1 MPHILVVD
9 DEPAICWGLKEIL
22 TGEGHDVVVANSGE
36 AAIASAEQRPPDV
49 VLMDVCLPG
58 IDGVNALGRIRD
70 LSPNPPP
77 IIIMTAFGSLDVAV
91 RSLSAGAFDYLPKPF
106 DLDQAVHVVQRAL
119 QRATASR
126 LPVDSLPVGSTAKLL
141 GRSAPM
147 QRVFKEIALVAQTDA
162 AVLITGE
169 SGTGKELV
177 ADAIHVNSPRRTGPF
192 IPISLGALSPQ
203 LIESELFGH
212 VKGAFTGADTPR
224 LGLLQLADK
233 GTVFLDEIGDVPL
246 PIQVK
251 LLRAIERKEVTPV
264 GDPRPRASDFRVV
277 AATNRPLPEL
287 VSRGEF
293 RADLFFRLGA
303 FQLQL
308 PPLRERGE
316 DIALLAEHFLRQSS
330 PQFAGFSAE
339 CLAELSKRPWLGN
352 VRELRNAIEHAA
364 ILCRQGIVLPE
375 HLPAEQSFT
384 VAGST
389 PTKIDGSESLAAF
402 ITQWTQQRAT
412 DLAGASTATWHD
424 DLLALVEPPLIQ
436 AALTAAGGH
445 RAKAADLLG
454 WHRGTL
460 REKLRKYGLE
470 E

>member
-9 DEPAICWGLKEIL
+9 DEPSICWGLKEIL
-22 TGEGHDVVVANSGE
+22 TDEGHDVVVANSGE
-36 AAIASAEQRPPDV
+36 AAIACAEKRLPDV
-49 VLMDVCLPG
+49 VLMDVSLPG

-126 LPVDSLPVGSTAKLL
+126 QPIDCSLVGSTPTLL

-177 ADAIHVNSPRRTGPF
+177 ADAIHANSPRRTGPF
-192 IPISLGALSPQ
+192 IPICLGALSPQ

-264 GDPRPRASDFRVV
+264 GDPRPRPSDFRVV

-287 VSRGEF
+287 VAKGEF

-308 PPLRERGE
+308 PALRERGD
-316 DIALLAEHFLRQSS
+316 DIAHLAEHFLRQSS
-330 PQFAGFSAE
+330 PQSAGFSVE
-339 CLAELSKRPWLGN
+339 CLTELSSRDWPGN
-352 VRELRNAIEHAA
+352 VRELRNAVEHAG
-364 ILCRQGIVLPE
+364 ILSRQGIVLPE
-375 HLPAEQSFT
+375 HLPQPQTFT
-384 VAGST
+384 LPGAVSAKIAGA
-389 PTKIDGSESLAAF
+389 ESLAAF
-402 ITQWTQQRAT
+402 VTEWTRQRAT
-412 DLAGASTATWHD
+412 EPASTGPSTWHD
-424 DLLALVEPPLIQ
+424 DILALIEPALIQ
-436 AALTAAGGH
+436 GALTAAGDH
-445 RAKAADLLG
+445 RAKAAELLG

-460 REKLRKYGLE
+460 REKMKKYGWGE
-470 E
+470 

>member
-9 DEPAICWGLKEIL
+9 DEPSICWGLKEIL
-22 TGEGHDVVVANSGE
+22 TDEGHDVVVANSGE
-36 AAIASAEQRPPDV
+36 AAIACAENRPPDV

-106 DLDQAVHVVQRAL
+106 DLDQAVHIVQRAL

-126 LPVDSLPVGSTAKLL
+126 QPIDSSPVGSTPTLL
-141 GRSAPM
+141 GRSPPM
-147 QRVFKEIALVAQTDA
+147 QRVFKEIALVAQTEA

-177 ADAIHVNSPRRTGPF
+177 ADAIHANSPRRTGPF
-192 IPISLGALSPQ
+192 IPICLGALSPQ

-212 VKGAFTGADTPR
+212 VKGAFTGAETPR

-264 GDPRPRASDFRVV
+264 GDPRPRPSDFRVV

-287 VSRGEF
+287 VAKGEF

-308 PPLRERGE
+308 PPLRERGD

-330 PQFAGFSAE
+330 PGSLGFSPE
-339 CLAELSKRPWLGN
+339 CLEELSNRSWPGN
-352 VRELRNAIEHAA
+352 VREMRNAVEHSA
-364 ILCRQGIVLPE
+364 ILSRQGIVLPE
-375 HLPAEQSFT
+375 HLPSPQSFSVT
-384 VAGST
+384 GTAPPMINDV
-389 PTKIDGSESLAAF
+389 ESLAAF
-402 ITQWTQQRAT
+402 VSDWTKHRAT
-412 DLAGASTATWHD
+412 ELAGATAATWHD
-424 DLLALVEPPLIQ
+424 DLLSLIEPALIR
-436 AALTAAGGH
+436 AALAAAAGH